1 MFGNFK
7 HYFSRWKESKNYRHD
22 LDILLEQND
31 PHAPLHDRLLWTVHL
46 VEWIRYHSSYQDY
59 SEIKNVKIPSAR
71 LRFLFMILEK
81 NTTWKTNAA
90 KTLRSI
96 IRDVNALEL
105 FTDIGLPREMG
116 FWSEFSSRLTSKF
129 MMERPLRE
137 SMGNLF
143 LAMFPSSQDVEWLS
157 SLDLQMMGK
166 IVELFHYNVSD
177 DEGAWNTLR
186 EEIEEALIYLVS
198 PVRAAG
204 LNPII
209 RSRMGNKKIREI
221 PFYRLASDLEDLLT
235 VRRTGQ
241 KEEFLEKCKEYRK
254 LVWSCYNA
262 LQDVYRHLDDYGV
275 NLKIVYLLEVTQAK
289 LKRIDD
295 LLVFMTDDHL
305 DPEILLYIIMQLV
318 QENQDRKS
326 IRTLILQNTQLLAR
340 KIVDRS
346 AKTGEHYITRNR
358 IEYKKMF
365 KKALGG
371 GFYTS
376 FAVYIKFAI
385 LSLKTAPFMEGV
397 LASINYAIC
406 FLAIDFSNS
415 TLATKQPAMTGPV
428 LAQKMQNLD
437 NGELLES
444 LVDEIVYLMRT
455 QIVGILGNIVS
466 VLPLTFIF
474 DQIWFYS
481 FGHHL
486 ISVEKAHKVLD
497 GTSILG
503 FVPIYAAFTGV
514 LLWASSVFA
523 GWMDNWFVFNNMKS
537 TVMFNRK
544 LNFIFGRSFCERLSK
559 FLERKNSAIA
569 ANVSLGI
576 LMGSMPVFFQFLGI
590 HLEVRHVTL
599 SSGSLGAAFS
609 VLGMHGI
616 MLKEVGLVFAGIF
629 CIAVLNVT
637 VSFTL
642 ALLVAIHSRNI
653 RSIQR
658 EHIYRA
664 IWKRFVKNPLSFVY
678 PVDLKREK
686 ISEIKDQ

>member
-1 MFGNFK
+1 MFGNLK
-7 HYFSRWKESKNYRHD
+7 HYISRWKESKNYRHD

-143 LAMFPSSQDVEWLS
+143 LAMFPSSQDVEWLN

-235 VRRTGQ
+235 IRRTGQ

-305 DPEILLYIIMQLV
+305 DPEILLYFIMQLV

-346 AKTGEHYITRNR
+346 AETGEHYITRNKTDY
-358 IEYKKMF
+358 IKMF

-371 GFYTS
+371 GFYTV
-376 FAVYIKFAI
+376 FTVYIKFAI
-385 LSLKTAPFMEGV
+385 LSMHTALFMEGF
-397 LASINYAIC
+397 LASINYAVS
-406 FLAIDFSNS
+406 FLAIEFSHF
-415 TLATKQPAMTGPV
+415 TLATKQPSMTGPA
-428 LAQKMQNLD
+428 LAQKMQNID

-444 LVDEIVYLMRT
+444 LVDEIVYLNRT
-455 QIVGILGNIVS
+455 QMVGILGNVGA
-466 VLPLTFIF
+466 VLPLAFLF
-474 DQIWFYS
+474 DRGWFY
-481 FGHHL
+481 FVGHHL
-486 ISVEKAHKVLD
+486 ISTEKALQTLAA
-497 GTSILG
+497 TSILSMA
-503 FVPIYAAFTGV
+503 PLYAAFTGV
-514 LLWASSVFA
+514 LLWTSSVFA

-537 TVMFNRK
+537 TIMFNRR
-544 LNFIFGRSFCERLSK
+544 LNFIFGKEICEKLASFFEYRI
-559 FLERKNSAIA
+559 SAIM
-569 ANVSLGI
+569 ANVSLGF
-576 LMGSMPVFFQFLGI
+576 LMGLTPEILKFLGI

-599 SSGSLGAAFS
+599 SSGSVGAALS
-609 VLGMHGI
+609 TLGFHMFE
-616 MLKEVGLVFAGIF
+616 LKEFWYVLCGII
-629 CIAVLNVT
+629 CIAILNVT